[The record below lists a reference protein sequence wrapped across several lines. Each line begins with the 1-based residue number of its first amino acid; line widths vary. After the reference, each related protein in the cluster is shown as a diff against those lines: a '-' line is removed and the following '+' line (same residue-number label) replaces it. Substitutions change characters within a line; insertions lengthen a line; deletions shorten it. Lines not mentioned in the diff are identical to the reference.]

1 MEAQWCNDRKRRNF
15 GGASVVYMAAFFLAF
30 IIAFSAF
37 RMTAIERPTVT
48 TAVTIPAAM
57 AAEPVSQITTQAD
70 AGNMSRT
77 KAGP

>member
-1 MEAQWCNDRKRRNF
+1 MVHDRKRRNF

-37 RMTAIERPTVT
+37 RMTAIERPTVA

-57 AAEPVSQITTQAD
+57 AAEPVSQITTQPTPVTSAEQRL
-70 AGNMSRT
+70 SHEE
-77 KAGP
+77 